1 MFSFTSNIRYSE
13 CDAEGRLSWVGLL
26 DLFQDCS
33 AFQSETLGVGV
44 DYLKDKRRAWVLNY
58 WQVRVNRFPAIAE
71 EVEVS
76 TVPYEIKGFFGL
88 RNFIL
93 RSKGSGGDGELPPYM
108 RIHDSASLAYA
119 NSVWT
124 FLDLDS
130 MRPTRVTEPW
140 LSAYKVSE
148 RIPMEYTQRKIAVP
162 KDMLALESFPI
173 RRHHLDTNGH
183 VNNARYVQ
191 MAFDALD
198 ETGAKAQGMGLRVEY
213 RKAAYLDDVIFPQ
226 VKSLPDEHKSVVALC
241 DEEGKPY
248 AVVEISE

>member
-44 DYLKDKRRAWVLNY
+44 DYLKEKRRAWVLNY

-93 RSKGSGGDGELPPYM
+93 RSKEAGGADAADAGSETGSGAVGGVAGNGAVSGGAAVGAANGSTGVDGSEPVSALPAPP
-108 RIHDSASLAYA
+108 SAPPSL
-119 NSVWT
+119 V
-124 FLDLDS
+124 
-130 MRPTRVTEPW
+130 
-140 LSAYKVSE
+140 
-148 RIPMEYTQRKIAVP
+148 KISSNAS
-162 KDMLALESFPI
+162 KAICTYLALF
-173 RRHHLDTNGH
+173 T
-183 VNNARYVQ
+183 
-191 MAFDALD
+191 
-198 ETGAKAQGMGLRVEY
+198 
-213 RKAAYLDDVIFPQ
+213 
-226 VKSLPDEHKSVVALC
+226 
-241 DEEGKPY
+241 
-248 AVVEISE
+248 